1 MFSIPFCLQVFHV
14 SCVCLILIQT
24 QKPSA
29 KFYLFEIFLGYEFP
43 ARYTQ
48 TGKTVQNGPWEQQ
61 TEKSL
66 SACVIDYCLS
76 ALPVVLR
83 TFCLFVAG
91 IYPINSYPRGETEI
105 SAPSEW
111 FHCRDK

>member
-1 MFSIPFCLQVFHV
+1 MN
-14 SCVCLILIQT
+14 
-24 QKPSA
+24 
-29 KFYLFEIFLGYEFP
+29 FLPGMHK
-43 ARYTQ
+43 R
-48 TGKTVQNGPWEQQ
+48 KNGPERPMG
-61 TEKSL
+61 TADRKSL
-66 SACVIDYCLS
+66 SACVIDYCLN

-83 TFCLFVAG
+83 ISCLFMAG